1 MYNRLMDSDNT
12 AYYTPFYVQKLISVD
27 AIVTVHYFEYR
38 NTFSFAGE
46 RHDFWEFVCV
56 DKGEIEIYDGNTW
69 SLLRRGQIRFH
80 KPNEFHAL
88 RANGIDSPN
97 VIVVSFICTSP
108 AIDFFRDKTLS
119 YTQKEQSL
127 LAEII
132 AHARSLFATPLDD
145 PYVLK
150 MEARLTA
157 SPWEAQ
163 LVVCN
168 LELLLLS
175 LYRTYT
181 ERKPA
186 KQTHMSSY
194 ARSSYE
200 DEIVNASLEYF
211 NKNMF
216 RMLRSDE
223 VCGIVHVSYDL
234 LKSIFFKRFGCG
246 PMKYF
251 AHMRIDEIKTLIR
264 NSVMNVSELASHF
277 GYSSIHYFSR
287 QFKNETGMSPT
298 EYATSIKAKTEKE
311 SE

>member
-1 MYNRLMDSDNT
+1 MDIDST
-12 AYYTPFYVQKLISVD
+12 ARYTPFYPQKLISVD

-46 RHDFWEFVCV
+46 RHDFWELVCV
-56 DKGEIEIYDGNTW
+56 DKGEIEIYDGKAW
-69 SLLRRGQIRFH
+69 SRLRRGQIRFH

-88 RANGIDSPN
+88 KANGIDSPN
-97 VIVVSFICTSP
+97 VIVISFICTSY

-132 AHARSLFATPLDD
+132 AHARNLFITPLDD
-145 PYVLK
+145 PYLTK
-150 MEARLTA
+150 MEARTSA
-157 SPWEAQ
+157 SHGEAQ
-163 LVVCN
+163 LIVSN

-175 LYRTYT
+175 LYRMHT
-181 ERKPA
+181 EGEPA
-186 KQTHMSSY
+186 KQTRVSSY
-194 ARSSYE
+194 ARLSYE
-200 DEIVNASLEYF
+200 DEIVKAALEYF
-211 NKNMF
+211 NTNMF

-223 VCGIVHVSYDL
+223 ICDNVHVSYDL
-234 LKSIFFKRFGCG
+234 LKSIFSKRFGCG

-251 AHMRIDEIKTLIR
+251 ARMRIDEIKTLIR

-298 EYATSIKAKTEKE
+298 EYATSIKAKTEKKFG
-311 SE
+311 